1 MSESKFGHKNQLNNV
16 EFITDNYGNFSAINC
31 TIETPKSNL
40 DYLKVNSLSDND
52 NILIFGNKASY
63 NNFNEHLKQTK
74 LNKKKSIYT
83 YDYSSN
89 PLNKFPRDRSSN
101 SPGNV
106 SFGQSDAA
114 YLSQFKIDL
123 KKICKEINS
132 EYVDIYIIFTFDNY
146 LIQYNQVEKIMN
158 LDLKQFV
165 IKNSEIFKSIEENK
179 IMNRVLIMPTMYNTG
194 NKTSLQSHN
203 LYDKIS
209 SFFEE
214 EFNFINNNKFEKQ
227 LYIYQYKESLG
238 FKKSVILELIFGLDI
253 SLSEEKIIKYLKIDS
268 DKLNIIGICDELNL
282 NNNYKSDLII
292 RSNNVISVM
301 TSHDQ
306 KVKFTF
312 FVERVKPSIDFS
324 EGQLDSSLVEIEDY
338 CLNNFLIDEEN
349 LWNCTYKKGLIT
361 HKDNDYVN
369 NTLKLNNLSYDS
381 ILSMSENISN
391 LRLIHNFI
399 DYYNDSLCESN
410 HIMSI
415 SDTFSKFYYVKKN
428 SLDLR
433 DDFCN
438 FDEIIWSIL
447 MSKED
452 IESTK
457 LIQLRNLDS
466 NSKSFVELTD
476 YEKRSCLLASF
487 SSKLK
492 LDLIP
497 KFEVFKILGKNKS
510 NIEKGNIN
518 NFFSNSGHEISEI
531 QNSIYHNKHS
541 LPRQYTTYIDS
552 SNI

>member
-1 MSESKFGHKNQLNNV
+1 
-16 EFITDNYGNFSAINC
+16 
-31 TIETPKSNL
+31 
-40 DYLKVNSLSDND
+40 
-52 NILIFGNKASY
+52 
-63 NNFNEHLKQTK
+63 
-74 LNKKKSIYT
+74 
-83 YDYSSN
+83 
-89 PLNKFPRDRSSN
+89 
-101 SPGNV
+101 
-106 SFGQSDAA
+106 
-114 YLSQFKIDL
+114 
-123 KKICKEINS
+123 
-132 EYVDIYIIFTFDNY
+132 DNY

-165 IKNSEIFKSIEENK
+165 IKNSEIFKSVEENK

-203 LYDKIS
+203 FYDKIS

-238 FKKSVILELIFGLDI
+238 FKKNVILELIFGLDI

-292 RSNNVISVM
+292 RSNNVISIM

-338 CLNNFLIDEEN
+338 CLNNFLIDEED
-349 LWNCTYKKGLIT
+349 LWNCTYKKGLIDY
-361 HKDNDYVN
+361 KDNDYVN
-369 NTLKLNNLSYDS
+369 NKLKLNNLSYDI

-399 DYYNDSLCESN
+399 DYYNDSFCKSN
-410 HIMSI
+410 NLMSV
-415 SDTFSKFYYVKKN
+415 SDTFSNFCYKKKN
-428 SLDLR
+428 LLDLR

-452 IESTK
+452 LESTK

-466 NSKSFVELTD
+466 NSKSFVELSD

-487 SSKLK
+487 ASKLK

-518 NFFSNSGHEISEI
+518 NFFSNSDHEINER

-541 LPRQYTTYIDS
+541 LPRQYTTYIES
-552 SNI
+552 PNI